1 MRLRVSVGVAAVGV
15 CSLAGA
21 AWVLGGSPFVALV
34 AVAAL
39 VSAALS
45 LHHAGR
51 RNPRLDEA
59 VLALETRQNEAASE
73 RRAMR
78 TRAETAGRFRE
89 EFVAAVRHELNTPLN
104 SILGFSGVLLQEVD
118 GPLNDAQQEDVESIR
133 DAGAYLQ
140 ELVQAVLA
148 EWAPGRSPAR
158 RSEVCLAGLMREVAR
173 LLSGQVKG
181 KPVHIEVVVT
191 PERAGDDGL
200 VLRADPRRLRQI
212 LINLGT
218 NAIRATP
225 RGTVTLRAERIEDA
239 TRITVRDT
247 GRGIPEE
254 EQAKLF
260 EPFQQS
266 GHRASRRGGSGLGL
280 SLTRD
285 MVEWHGGRIEIESEL
300 GVGTAF
306 HLYFP
311 RSDR

>member
-1 MRLRVSVGVAAVGV
+1 MRLRVSVGVAAGGV
-15 CSLAGA
+15 LALAGVA
-21 AWVLGGSPFVALV
+21 SVLGVSPLAWL
-34 AVAAL
+34 VAAL
-39 VSAALS
+39 GLVSVVLS

-59 VLALETRQNEAASE
+59 VAALEARQAEAATE

-158 RSEVCLAGLMREVAR
+158 RSEVGLEELMSEVAR

-181 KPVHIEVVVT
+181 KPVRIDVDVRRE
-191 PERAGDDGL
+191 GL

-218 NAIRATP
+218 NAIRATA
-225 RGTVTLRAERIEDA
+225 RGAVTLSADPVDGG

-247 GRGIPEE
+247 GRGISKEA
-254 EQAKLF
+254 QRTLF

-266 GHRASRRGGSGLGL
+266 GHRASQRGGSGLGL

-300 GVGTAF
+300 GEGTAF
-306 HLYFP
+306 HLFFP
-311 RSDR
+311 EPDR